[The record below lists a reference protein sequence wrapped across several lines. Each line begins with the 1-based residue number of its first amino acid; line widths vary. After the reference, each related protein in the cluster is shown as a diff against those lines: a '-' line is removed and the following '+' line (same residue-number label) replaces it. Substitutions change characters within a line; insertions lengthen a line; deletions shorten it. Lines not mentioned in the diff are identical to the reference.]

1 GARAGAGAGA
11 GRVGGRVGLGVGWRA
26 GRKSGRVLF
35 RHRTPAGSR
44 AGVAQLVARHLAK
57 VKVAGSS
64 PVARSERPPRLPR
77 PRPRWGGREAR
88 QRPAKPCT
96 RVQIPSPP
104 PRAVGAAGARFL
116 DAEEV
121 TGSIPVPP
129 TSSEATSHRWT
140 WPLFVAECL
149 FE

>member
-1 GARAGAGAGA
+1 ARGPGVARGPK
-11 GRVGGRVGLGVGWRA
+11 LGYSTHSAPVIR
-26 GRKSGRVLF
+26 
-35 RHRTPAGSR
+35 PGSR